1 MLKLPEEIAAIATEV
16 PSRIQNE
23 LLNQPFCRPKEVPTD
38 YNPFR
43 SVLGN
48 RAEDPNK
55 DKSELE
61 SGNNTDEP
69 TTDENSSISLG
80 ENTLMKL
87 MQVSLVLRMTFELK
101 GKYRQIFIYW
111 GI

>member
-1 MLKLPEEIAAIATEV
+1 MLKLPEDVAAIATEA

-43 SVLGN
+43 SVLRN

-61 SGNNTDEP
+61 TGNNTDEP
-69 TTDENSSISLG
+69 TTDESRGISIG
-80 ENTLMKL
+80 ENTLLKI
-87 MQVSLVLRMTFELK
+87 MQLSLVLRMTFGLK
-101 GKYRQIFIYW
+101 GKDP
-111 GI
+111 